1 MPASRHEHSRTD
13 AFDIDALAAFDFDPR
28 TRVVF
33 GAGTMT
39 RLGELTRELGG
50 SRVLVVTDDG
60 IERAGHVAKAV
71 ASLREA
77 GLDAIV
83 FKDVHPNPT
92 TDDVDRGLAVAKA
105 ERIDFLV
112 AVGGGSSM
120 DCAKGINFLLTN
132 GGQMHDYWGIGKATK
147 PMLPSIAIPTTAGTG
162 SEAQSFALIA
172 DAKTHMKFACG
183 DKKAACRVAILD
195 PALTLSMPASVTA
208 ATGIDAISHALESY
222 VTTKRNPISQL
233 FARRAW
239 RLLATGFSDVMRET
253 GGRSQVSGEHAGRQ
267 TSPLTLTLSPEDGG
281 EGTGGNANGSAS
293 SPSTIH
299 PQPSTLLAARGAML
313 LGSHLAGAAIENSM
327 LGATHALANPL
338 TAHYG
343 IAHGLAVG
351 LMLPHVV
358 RFNDAVVGSLYGKL
372 AEDVALCEA
381 DDPRAGDYLA
391 ARVTSLVDASGSP
404 ICLATCGVD
413 RALLPQLAVE
423 AAKQWT
429 GTFNPREVDE
439 ASLLELYESA
449 FDPL

>member
-1 MPASRHEHSRTD
+1 MSVPLDAPRRSD

-33 GAGTMT
+33 GAGTIA
-39 RLGELTRELGG
+39 RLGELARELGG

-71 ASLREA
+71 SSLREA
-77 GLDAIV
+77 GLHTTV
-83 FKDVHPNPT
+83 FKDVQPNPT
-92 TDDVDRGLAVAKA
+92 TDDVDRGLIVAKV

-132 GGQMHDYWGIGKATK
+132 GGRMQDYWGIGKATK
-147 PMLPSIAIPTTAGTG
+147 PMLPLIAIPTTAGTG

-172 DAKTHMKFACG
+172 DAKTHMKMACG

-195 PALTLSMPASVTA
+195 PELTLSMPASVTA

-239 RLLATGFSDVMRET
+239 KLLARGFEEVVGERSRKSEV
-253 GGRSQVSGEHAGRQ
+253 RSQKEGM
-267 TSPLTLTLSPEDGG
+267 LTDNVE
-281 EGTGGNANGSAS
+281 S
-293 SPSTIH
+293 SSSRSSLATRH
-299 PQPSTLLAARGAML
+299 SSLLPARGSML
-313 LGSHLAGAAIENSM
+313 LGAHLAGAAIENSM

-343 IAHGLAVG
+343 ITHGLAVG
-351 LMLPHVV
+351 LMLPHVI
-358 RFNDAVVGSLYGKL
+358 RFNAPVVSDLYGKL
-372 AEDVALCEA
+372 AEDVGLCAA
-381 DDPRAGDYLA
+381 DDPRAAELLA
-391 ARVTSLVDASGSP
+391 ARVALLIESSGSP
-404 ICLATCGVD
+404 TYLSTCGVE
-413 RALLPQLAVE
+413 RTMLPQLAIE

-429 GTFNPREVDE
+429 GTFNPRGVDE
-439 ASLLELYESA
+439 SSLVELYEAA
-449 FDPL
+449 FDPV

>member
-1 MPASRHEHSRTD
+1 MSAPRNEHSRTD
-13 AFDIDALAAFDFDPR
+13 AFDIDALASFDFDPR

-33 GAGTMT
+33 GAGTVA
-39 RLGELTRELGG
+39 RLGKLTRELGG
-50 SRVLVVTDDG
+50 TRVLVVTDDG

-77 GLDAIV
+77 GLDVIV
-83 FKDVHPNPT
+83 FKDVQPNPT
-92 TDDVDRGLAVAKA
+92 TEDVDRGLAVAKA

-132 GGQMHDYWGIGKATK
+132 GGQMRDYWGIGKATE

-172 DAKTHMKFACG
+172 DAKTHMKMACG

-253 GGRSQVSGEHAGRQ
+253 GGRSQYERNSGRQ
-267 TSPLTLTLSPEDGG
+267 GSPLTLSLSHQGGG
-281 EGTGGNANGSAS
+281 EGIGGNANGSAS
-293 SPSTIH
+293 SPSTLN

-343 IAHGLAVG
+343 ITHGLAVG

-358 RFNDAVVGSLYGKL
+358 RFNATVVGSLYGKL
-372 AEDVALCEA
+372 AEDVALCAA
-381 DDPRAGDYLA
+381 DDPHAGDCLA
-391 ARVTSLVDASGSP
+391 ARITSLVQASGSP

-439 ASLLELYESA
+439 ASLLELYEAA
-449 FDPL
+449 FDSP

>member
-1 MPASRHEHSRTD
+1 MSVPLDAPRRSD

-33 GAGTMT
+33 GAGTIA

-71 ASLREA
+71 SSLREA
-77 GLDAIV
+77 GLHTTV
-83 FKDVHPNPT
+83 FKDVQPNPT
-92 TDDVDRGLAVAKA
+92 TDDVDRGLIVAKA

-132 GGQMHDYWGIGKATK
+132 GGRMQDYWGIGKATK
-147 PMLPSIAIPTTAGTG
+147 PMLPLIAIPTTAGTG

-172 DAKTHMKFACG
+172 DAKTHMKMACG

-195 PALTLSMPASVTA
+195 PELTLSMPASVTA

-239 RLLATGFSDVMRET
+239 KLLARGFEEVVGERSRKSEL
-253 GGRSQVSGEHAGRQ
+253 RSQKEGM
-267 TSPLTLTLSPEDGG
+267 LTDNVE
-281 EGTGGNANGSAS
+281 S
-293 SPSTIH
+293 SSSRSSLATRH
-299 PQPSTLLAARGAML
+299 SSLLPARGSML
-313 LGSHLAGAAIENSM
+313 LGAHLAGAAIENSM

-343 IAHGLAVG
+343 ITHGLAVG
-351 LMLPHVV
+351 LMLPHVI
-358 RFNDAVVGSLYGKL
+358 RFNAPVVSDLYGKL
-372 AEDVALCEA
+372 AEDVGLCAA
-381 DDPRAGDYLA
+381 DDPRAAELLA
-391 ARVTSLVDASGSP
+391 ARVALLIESSGSP
-404 ICLATCGVD
+404 TYLSTCGVE
-413 RALLPQLAVE
+413 RTMLPQLAIE

-429 GTFNPREVDE
+429 GTFNPRGVDE
-439 ASLLELYESA
+439 SSLVELYEAA
-449 FDPL
+449 FDPV

>member
-13 AFDIDALAAFDFDPR
+13 AFDIDALASFDFDPR

-33 GAGTMT
+33 GAGTVT

-50 SRVLVVTDDG
+50 TRVLVVTDDG

-77 GLDAIV
+77 GLDVIV
-83 FKDVHPNPT
+83 FKDVQPNPT
-92 TDDVDRGLAVAKA
+92 TDDVDQGLAVAKA

-132 GGQMHDYWGIGKATK
+132 GGQIKDYWGIGKATK

-162 SEAQSFALIA
+162 SEAQTFALIA
-172 DAKTHMKFACG
+172 DAKTHMKMACG

-239 RLLATGFSDVMRET
+239 RLLAAGFSDVTRES
-253 GGRSQVSGEHAGRQ
+253 GGRSQESGDRSQPAE
-267 TSPLTLTLSPEDGG
+267 SES
-281 EGTGGNANGSAS
+281 NGSAS
-293 SPSTIH
+293 SPSTLNS
-299 PQPSTLLAARGAML
+299 QPSTLLAARGAML

-343 IAHGLAVG
+343 ITHGLAVG

-358 RFNDAVVGSLYGKL
+358 RFNASVVGSLYGKL
-372 AEDVALCEA
+372 AEDVALCAA
-381 DDPRAGDYLA
+381 DDPRAGDCLA
-391 ARVTSLVDASGSP
+391 ARVTSLVEGSGSP

-449 FDPL
+449 FDSP

>member
-1 MPASRHEHSRTD
+1 MSVPLDAPRRSD

-33 GAGTMT
+33 GAGTIA

-71 ASLREA
+71 SSLREA
-77 GLDAIV
+77 GLHTTV
-83 FKDVHPNPT
+83 FKDVQPNPT
-92 TDDVDRGLAVAKA
+92 TDDVDRGLIVAKA

-132 GGQMHDYWGIGKATK
+132 GGRMQDYWGIGKATK
-147 PMLPSIAIPTTAGTG
+147 PMLPLIAIPTTAGTG

-172 DAKTHMKFACG
+172 DAKTHMKMACG

-195 PALTLSMPASVTA
+195 PELTLSMPASVTA

-239 RLLATGFSDVMRET
+239 KLLARGFEEVVGERSRKSEV
-253 GGRSQVSGEHAGRQ
+253 RSQKEGM
-267 TSPLTLTLSPEDGG
+267 LTDNVE
-281 EGTGGNANGSAS
+281 S
-293 SPSTIH
+293 SSSRSSLATRH
-299 PQPSTLLAARGAML
+299 SSLLPARGSML
-313 LGSHLAGAAIENSM
+313 LGAHLAGAAIENSM

-343 IAHGLAVG
+343 ITHGLAVG
-351 LMLPHVV
+351 LMLPYVI
-358 RFNDAVVGSLYGKL
+358 RFNAPVVSDLYGKL
-372 AEDVALCEA
+372 AEDVGLCAA
-381 DDPRAGDYLA
+381 DDPRAAELLA
-391 ARVTSLVDASGSP
+391 ARVALLIESSGSP
-404 ICLATCGVD
+404 TYLSTCGVE
-413 RALLPQLAVE
+413 RTMLRQLAIE

-429 GTFNPREVDE
+429 GTFNPRGVDE
-439 ASLLELYESA
+439 SSLVELYEAA
-449 FDPL
+449 FDPV

>member
-1 MPASRHEHSRTD
+1 MSSSRHESSRTD
-13 AFDIDALAAFDFDPR
+13 AFDIDVLAAFDFDPR

-33 GAGTMT
+33 GAGTT
-39 RLGELTRELGG
+39 ARLGELTRELNGT
-50 SRVLVVTDDG
+50 RVLVVTDDG
-60 IERAGHVAKAV
+60 IERAGHVTKAV
-71 ASLREA
+71 ASLRAA
-77 GLDAIV
+77 GLDAII
-83 FKDVHPNPT
+83 FKDVQPNPT

-132 GGQMHDYWGIGKATK
+132 GGRMQDYWGIGKATL

-172 DAKTHMKFACG
+172 DAKTHMKMACG

-195 PALTLSMPASVTA
+195 PELTLSMPASVTA

-239 RLLATGFSDVMRET
+239 KLLAKGFEAIVEIEA
-253 GGRSQVSGEHAGRQ
+253 RSQ
-267 TSPLTLTLSPEDGG
+267 
-281 EGTGGNANGSAS
+281 GTGELNGTTMSESVHSAILS
-293 SPSTIH
+293 
-299 PQPSTLLAARGAML
+299 ARGAML
-313 LGSHLAGAAIENSM
+313 LGAHLAGAAIENSM

-343 IAHGLAVG
+343 IPHGLAVG
-351 LMLPHVV
+351 LMLPHVI
-358 RFNDAVVGSLYGKL
+358 RFNTSVVGTMYGRL
-372 AEDVALCEA
+372 AEDVGLCAAE
-381 DDPRAGDYLA
+381 DSQAGGLLA
-391 ARVTSLVDASGSP
+391 ARVATLIAATGSP
-404 ICLATCGVD
+404 QSLRQCHVD
-413 RALLPQLAVE
+413 RTRLPQLAIE

-429 GTFNPREVDE
+429 GTFNPRSVDE
-439 ASLLELYESA
+439 ASLLELYEAA
-449 FDPL
+449 FDPS

>member
-13 AFDIDALAAFDFDPR
+13 AFDIDALASFDFDPR

-33 GAGTMT
+33 GAGTVT

-50 SRVLVVTDDG
+50 TRVLVVTDDG

-77 GLDAIV
+77 GLDVIV
-83 FKDVHPNPT
+83 FKDVQPNPT
-92 TDDVDRGLAVAKA
+92 TDDVDQGLAVAKA

-132 GGQMHDYWGIGKATK
+132 GGQIKDYWGIGKATK

-162 SEAQSFALIA
+162 SEAQTFALIA
-172 DAKTHMKFACG
+172 DAKTHMKMACG

-253 GGRSQVSGEHAGRQ
+253 GGRSQPAESE
-267 TSPLTLTLSPEDGG
+267 SN
-281 EGTGGNANGSAS
+281 GTAS
-293 SPSTIH
+293 LPSTLNS
-299 PQPSTLLAARGAML
+299 QPSTLLAARGAML

-343 IAHGLAVG
+343 ITHGLAVG

-358 RFNDAVVGSLYGKL
+358 RFNASVVGSLYGKL

-381 DDPRAGDYLA
+381 DDPHAGDCLA
-391 ARVTSLVDASGSP
+391 ARVTSLVEGSGSP

-413 RALLPQLAVE
+413 RALLPLLAVE

-449 FDPL
+449 FDSP

>member
-1 MPASRHEHSRTD
+1 MSASRNEHSRTD

-33 GAGTMT
+33 GAGTVA

-60 IERAGHVAKAV
+60 IERAGHVAKVV

-77 GLDAIV
+77 GLDVII

-92 TDDVDRGLAVAKA
+92 TDDVDRGLTVAKA

-132 GGQMHDYWGIGKATK
+132 GGEMRDYWGIGKATQ

-172 DAKTHMKFACG
+172 DVKTHLKMACG

-239 RLLATGFSDVMRET
+239 RLLATGFSEVMRET
-253 GGRSQVSGEHAGRQ
+253 GGRRQGSDCRNQESGDRSQQVGSR
-267 TSPLTLTLSPEDGG
+267 S
-281 EGTGGNANGSAS
+281 NGSAS
-293 SPSTIH
+293 SLSTLN

-343 IAHGLAVG
+343 ITHGLAVG

-358 RFNDAVVGSLYGKL
+358 RFNASVVGSLYGKL
-372 AEDVALCEA
+372 AEDVGLCAA
-381 DDPRAGDYLA
+381 DDPHAGDHLA
-391 ARVTSLVDASGSP
+391 ARVTSLVEGSGSP

-413 RALLPQLAVE
+413 RSLLPQLAVE

-439 ASLLELYESA
+439 ASLLELYEAA
-449 FDPL
+449 FDSP

>member
-1 MPASRHEHSRTD
+1 MSAPRNEHSRTD

-33 GAGTMT
+33 GAGTVA

-77 GLDAIV
+77 GLDVIV

-92 TDDVDRGLAVAKA
+92 TDDVDRGLAVAKS

-132 GGQMHDYWGIGKATK
+132 GGQMQDYWGIGKATK
-147 PMLPSIAIPTTAGTG
+147 PMLPSIAIPTTSGTG

-172 DAKTHMKFACG
+172 DAKTHMKMACG

-239 RLLATGFSDVMRET
+239 RLLATGFSEVMRET
-253 GGRSQVSGEHAGRQ
+253 EGGSQESGVRGQHAG
-267 TSPLTLTLSPEDGG
+267 SES
-281 EGTGGNANGSAS
+281 NGSAP
-293 SPSTIH
+293 SPSTLH
-299 PQPSTLLAARGAML
+299 DQPSTLLAARGAML

-343 IAHGLAVG
+343 ITHGLAVG

-358 RFNDAVVGSLYGKL
+358 RFNSPVVGSLYGKL

-381 DDPRAGDYLA
+381 DNPSAGDYLA
-391 ARVTSLVDASGSP
+391 ARVTSLVEASGSP
-404 ICLATCGVD
+404 TCLATCGV
-413 RALLPQLAVE
+413 
-423 AAKQWT
+423 
-429 GTFNPREVDE
+429 
-439 ASLLELYESA
+439 
-449 FDPL
+449 

>member
-1 MPASRHEHSRTD
+1 MPASRNEHSRTD
-13 AFDIDALAAFDFDPR
+13 AFDIDALASFDFDPR

-33 GAGTMT
+33 GAGTVA

-60 IERAGHVAKAV
+60 IERAGHVAKTV

-77 GLDAIV
+77 GLDVIV

-132 GGQMHDYWGIGKATK
+132 GGQIKDYWGIGKATK

-172 DAKTHMKFACG
+172 DATTHMKMACG

-195 PALTLSMPASVTA
+195 PALTLSMPASITA

-239 RLLATGFSDVMRET
+239 RLLETGFSDVMRET
-253 GGRSQVSGEHAGRQ
+253 GVRSQVNGGNDGRQ
-267 TSPLTLTLSPEDGG
+267 TSPLTLALSPEDGG
-281 EGTGGNANGSAS
+281 EGTGGVSNGSAS
-293 SPSTIH
+293 SPSPLN

-343 IAHGLAVG
+343 ITHGLAVG

-358 RFNDAVVGSLYGKL
+358 RFNASVVGSLYGKL
-372 AEDVALCEA
+372 AEDIALCEA
-381 DDPRAGDYLA
+381 DDPHAGDYLA
-391 ARVTSLVDASGSP
+391 ARVTSLVAASGSP

-413 RALLPQLAVE
+413 RTLLPQLAVE

-439 ASLLELYESA
+439 ASLLELYEAA
-449 FDPL
+449 FDSP